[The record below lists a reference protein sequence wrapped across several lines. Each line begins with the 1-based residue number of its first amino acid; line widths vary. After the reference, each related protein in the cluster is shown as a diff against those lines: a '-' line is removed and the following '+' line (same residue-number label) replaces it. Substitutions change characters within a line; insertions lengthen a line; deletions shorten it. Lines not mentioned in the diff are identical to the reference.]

1 MKHTRRRTH
10 LRPRP
15 SRSQVNQQIG
25 KLIYTRNLLQLEWLL
40 EAAKKNRRLE
50 RLRLMHAAI
59 IEIGDEL
66 AELEQLA

>member
-1 MKHTRRRTH
+1 MKQNRTRRQ

-15 SRSQVNQQIG
+15 TRAQINQQIG

-40 EAAKKNRRLE
+40 EAAKKNRSLE